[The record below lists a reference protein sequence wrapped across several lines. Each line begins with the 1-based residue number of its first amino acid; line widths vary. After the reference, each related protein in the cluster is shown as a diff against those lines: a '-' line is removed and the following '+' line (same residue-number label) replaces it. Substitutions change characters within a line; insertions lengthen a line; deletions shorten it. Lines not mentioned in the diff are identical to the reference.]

1 MKSKSIFKVLF
12 ALLAIAFTAVT
23 VVSYFCTG
31 IVDVGGVSMAAINMA
46 SITLDADYGAVD
58 GDENMGG
65 LSVVG
70 YFIPYSHITG
80 WPTFAENPATMDE
93 LVQAIGNFT
102 LAANKHWIKLYGK
115 KYPQLTPESQGE
127 HVGGKSFKCTGEIG
141 IIGFKKG
148 ERGISRLMNN
158 SQGVFIFLND
168 DGDRIALGT
177 QHRPA
182 TFDIK
187 GHTGASASDPIG
199 FDITINADSFIPGY
213 EYNGTIALSG
223 STLPAIS

>member
-31 IVDVGGVSMAAINMA
+31 IVDLGGVSMAAINMA
-46 SITLDADYGAVD
+46 SITLDANYGAVD

-70 YFIPYSHITG
+70 YFIPYSHITA
-80 WPTFAENPATMDE
+80 WPSLTENPASENE
-93 LVQAIGNFT
+93 LVQASGNFT
-102 LAANKHWIKLYGK
+102 LAASKYWIKLYGK

-127 HVGGKSFKCTGEIG
+127 HVGGKSFKCTGEFG

-148 ERGISRLMNN
+148 ERALARIMNN

-177 QHRPA
+177 EHRPA
-182 TFDIK
+182 TFNIK

-199 FDITINADSFIPGY
+199 FDIEVSADSFIPGY

-223 STLPAIS
+223 STLPAVS